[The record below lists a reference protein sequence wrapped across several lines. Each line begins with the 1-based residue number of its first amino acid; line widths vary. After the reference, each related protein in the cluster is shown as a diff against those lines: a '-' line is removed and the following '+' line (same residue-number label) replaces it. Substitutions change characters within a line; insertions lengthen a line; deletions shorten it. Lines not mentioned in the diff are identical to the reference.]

1 MGPASVVVNGR
12 PLPWRPHLTL
22 AALLQE
28 LGAAGS
34 GVAVERNARVVRR
47 AEHGATLLE
56 PGDRIEIV
64 RLVGGG

>member
-1 MGPASVVVNGR
+1 MNGR
-12 PLPWRPHLTL
+12 PLPWRPQFTL

-28 LGAAGS
+28 LGAAGV
-34 GVAVERNARVVRR
+34 GIAVERNAHVVRR
-47 AEHGATLLE
+47 GEHAVILLE